1 MKTRRLFILL
11 IAAANLASAGNKV
24 GPPKGSVLAA
34 GGGKLG
40 PEVLNRFI
48 DLAGG
53 TDASIVFIPTA
64 LDPQPTNLAEANILR
79 KAGVKNLTILHTTD
93 RKVAD
98 SKTFVEP
105 LRSARGVWLG
115 GGRQW
120 RLVDA
125 YLNTRTLRE

>member
-1 MKTRRLFILL
+1 MPLHVLALL
-11 IAAANLASAGNKV
+11 LAASV
-24 GPPKGSVLAA
+24 GPHNGTVVAA

-40 PEVLNRFI
+40 SEVINRFI

-53 TDASIVFIPTA
+53 SDAPIVFIPTA
-64 LDPQPTNLAEANILR
+64 LDPQPANLAEANILR
-79 KAGVKNLTILHTTD
+79 KAGARNLTILHTTD

-98 SKTFVEP
+98 SKTFVGP
-105 LRSARGVWLG
+105 LRRARGVWLG

-125 YLNTRTLRE
+125 YLNTRTLRELRAVLDRGG